1 MLGSSSS
8 VHFTSS
14 LPRTSRCSAH
24 WAGCSAAVVVSSSA
38 TAARGGSMPNFPTIR
53 AVWTLT
59 PRSTT
64 RCRAAT
70 MGSRLSR
77 PRSPK
82 PTPMQLRQ
90 VPRQDLLLLRRC
102 QPLRS
107 ASWILAS
114 PPPGMGSSRFCEAW
128 RSERAGTPPQWWTT
142 TAMAPFIGRQAPGTS
157 RWPSGWSWSM
167 AWMPPGQTR
176 GTTAARL
183 CTGPHA
189 TAASTSAAGC
199 WR

>member
-8 VHFTSS
+8 VPFTSS
-14 LPRTSRCSAH
+14 LPRTSRRSAR

-38 TAARGGSMPNFPTIR
+38 TAARGGSMPSSPTIR

-70 MGSRLSR
+70 MGSLLSR
-77 PRSPK
+77 PRAPK
-82 PTPMQLRQ
+82 PTPMQFRQ
-90 VPRQDLLLLRRC
+90 VPGQVLLLLRRC
-102 QPLRS
+102 LLLRS
-107 ASWILAS
+107 ASWIRAS
-114 PPPGMGSSRFCEAW
+114 LPPGMGSSRSCEAW

-142 TAMAPFIGRQAPGTS
+142 TATAPFIGRQAPGTS
-157 RWPSGWSWSM
+157 RWPSGWCWSV
-167 AWMPPGQTR
+167 AWMLPGQTR
-176 GTTAARL
+176 VTTAARP
-183 CTGPHA
+183 CIGPHA
-189 TAASTSAAGC
+189 TAASTSASGC